1 MTHEKAGKGFRYY
14 TVRRGCET
22 APMGFSRPFPILF
35 PLRQDVPSGADAMW
49 LRCHARALMLSLA
62 VASNV
67 SLAAPISL
75 DAEAIQHLDLKTALP
90 KVIGAIPLARA
101 PSRVVIPPAKEFAV
115 TSLQSGIIT
124 RVNVPLGVSV
134 KKGEILAEIDSIA
147 LVDLQRG
154 MVDAQSVLSLSES
167 KMHRDDALLREGV
180 IAKLRWQ
187 ETRSDFERA
196 KAALRAA
203 EQTLLASGL
212 SVQEIQQIK
221 TGRPISGSYR
231 VVSPTDGVVL
241 ERIAIVGQ
249 KVDALSPLFRVG
261 KLDELWLEV
270 DMPQELL
277 KEAQVGDRVGI
288 ENPRASAQVIE
299 ISQNVNPQN
308 QTALIRARITEGA
321 ESLKPG
327 MHVNAELMHR
337 STDRILKVPL
347 AAVFNHEGRQY
358 VFVQGPAGFEAVEVA
373 LAGQESRYAVIHEGL
388 TGTEPV
394 VIQGVAELKSKWLEA
409 AEQRPE

>member
-1 MTHEKAGKGFRYY
+1 MLLRSL
-14 TVRRGCET
+14 
-22 APMGFSRPFPILF
+22 AP
-35 PLRQDVPSGADAMW
+35 
-49 LRCHARALMLSLA
+49 ALMLGLVVCGDADS
-62 VASNV
+62 
-67 SLAAPISL
+67 APAISL
-75 DAEAIQHLDLKTALP
+75 DAEAIQHLDVKTTLP
-90 KVIGAIPLARA
+90 KVIGAIPLAKA
-101 PSRVVIPPAKEFAV
+101 PARVVIPPAKEFAV

-134 KKGEILAEIDSIA
+134 KKGEVLAEIDSIA

-196 KAALRAA
+196 RAALRAA
-203 EQTLLASGL
+203 EQSLLASGL
-212 SVQEIQQIK
+212 SVQDIQQIK

-231 VVSPTDGVVL
+231 VISPTDGVVL

-277 KEAQVGDRVGI
+277 KEAQVGDRIGI
-288 ENPRASAQVIE
+288 ETPRASAQVIE

-321 ESLKPG
+321 DLLRPG

-337 STDRILKVPL
+337 STDHILKVPL
-347 AAVFNHEGRQY
+347 AAIFNFEGRQY
-358 VFVQGPAGFEAVEVA
+358 VFVQSPAGFEAVEVL
-373 LAGQESRYAVIHEGL
+373 LAGEESHYAVIHEGL

-394 VIQGVAELKSKWLEA
+394 VIQGVAGLKSKWLQA
-409 AEQRPE
+409 SDARPE

>member
-1 MTHEKAGKGFRYY
+1 MLLRSL
-14 TVRRGCET
+14 
-22 APMGFSRPFPILF
+22 AP
-35 PLRQDVPSGADAMW
+35 
-49 LRCHARALMLSLA
+49 ALMLGLVVCGDADS
-62 VASNV
+62 
-67 SLAAPISL
+67 APAISL
-75 DAEAIQHLDLKTALP
+75 DAEAIQHLDVKTTLP
-90 KVIGAIPLARA
+90 KVIGAIPLAKA
-101 PSRVVIPPAKEFAV
+101 PARVVIPPAKEFAV

-134 KKGEILAEIDSIA
+134 KKGEVLAEIDSIA

-196 KAALRAA
+196 RAALRAA
-203 EQTLLASGL
+203 EQSLLASGL
-212 SVQEIQQIK
+212 SAQDIQQIK

-231 VVSPTDGVVL
+231 VISPTDGVVL

-277 KEAQVGDRVGI
+277 KEAQVGDRIGI
-288 ENPRASAQVIE
+288 ETPRASAQVIE

-321 ESLKPG
+321 DLLRPG

-337 STDRILKVPL
+337 STDHILKVPL
-347 AAVFNHEGRQY
+347 AAIFNFEGRQY
-358 VFVQGPAGFEAVEVA
+358 VFVQSPAGFEAVEVL
-373 LAGQESRYAVIHEGL
+373 LAGEESHYAVIHEGL

-394 VIQGVAELKSKWLEA
+394 VIQGVAGLKSKWLQA
-409 AEQRPE
+409 SDARPE